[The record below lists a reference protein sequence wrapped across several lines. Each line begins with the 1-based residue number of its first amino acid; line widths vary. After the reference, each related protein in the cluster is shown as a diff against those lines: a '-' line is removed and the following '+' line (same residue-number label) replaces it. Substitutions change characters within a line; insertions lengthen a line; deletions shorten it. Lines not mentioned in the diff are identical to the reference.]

1 MPVTVD
7 GTVPPV
13 APFELYTKSNAYEK
27 QVTIIKM
34 IDMLMRTKTDLL
46 DLS

>member
-13 APFELYTKSNAYEK
+13 APFELYTKSKAYEK
-27 QVTIIKM
+27 QVIIIKM
-34 IDMLMRTKTDLL
+34 INMLIRIKTDLL
-46 DLS
+46 DPS